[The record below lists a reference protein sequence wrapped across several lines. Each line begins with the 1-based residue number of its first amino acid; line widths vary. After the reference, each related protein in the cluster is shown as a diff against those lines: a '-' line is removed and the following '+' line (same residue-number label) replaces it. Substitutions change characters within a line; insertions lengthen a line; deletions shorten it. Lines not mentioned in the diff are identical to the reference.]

1 MGMFFAIILHNARER
16 EVSQRLRNTRIQ
28 LIFGVLF
35 CPVFLPAAA
44 TITSDA
50 TKENIS
56 VVGVLPTDKNFLIDQ
71 KTQFPAKPNQTISV
85 KLTGQFNGSNNSL
98 YGAMANAQNS
108 QITNFNGRTNWT
120 FTIDTTGVTG
130 TDGALFFAGDKGTM
144 TFDTNLKIEL
154 VAGSNIGKGVFLS
167 APYNSKNPAGNDEVG
182 IFNFK
187 KGLDIDTTGAAG
199 DKYIFNIDQ
208 QKGEIYV
215 NYQKNGQ
222 AWGNHTINLKG
233 DFRIAG
239 DSAIL
244 AMNLNSENAHIEGKE
259 DYVKGTFNLIL
270 SGGGKWR
277 VTSGDANIT
286 NLTINNAADPTNHA
300 DINSTDIASGLSM
313 IDLTTDAR
321 RTAGFQTQQ
330 NIKIGTL
337 SGNNGVFRIM
347 IDFPNQKGDLITIDK
362 KAAGQQ
368 THYIQL
374 LQKQGDLANIT
385 QTRQLVVAKIMN
397 GGDDL
402 EFKTLPVTMGLYQYD
417 QPLTKERMQGINGYQ
432 WVLYHKVNNPN
443 NPNQPGKD
451 PAPVQDELKRWLSL
465 QYRIFRIQTDS
476 VNKHIDELVPTYSE
490 HNVWVNYFL
499 GRQGYKASHDNYQTF
514 QAGYDWGLNTGNV
527 RHLIGGFLDYT
538 KMKDYDISYNGDVD
552 GMGIAAYYQM
562 SYLLNKR
569 ATLDFDFKMKYN
581 YNTLEYFGK
590 NGLNGADFV
599 DSYHLFYIGTRIGS
613 KIGVDKSATIFI
625 EPSGEAGV
633 GIVSGGRINIID
645 QIAQTNFGADQDSA
659 KITSARL
666 NFSVGKKFEN
676 ESDYWDIRG
685 KVYYAFDS
693 NTGGTITL
701 IDVNPANRLLFN
713 TPADHRMG
721 IGIDTNASINNVVKL
736 YGSFERTFFSN
747 YNTEYLLYL
756 GVRVSFNSDG
766 FSNRISRPASNVVYQ
781 DGLRQ
786 GEQRPRKGKIIF
798 GKNARPLPKLLTE

>member
-35 CPVFLPAAA
+35 CPVFSLYAL
-44 TITSDA
+44 TITPNPAKDVVTIDA
-50 TKENIS
+50 Q
-56 VVGVLPTDKNFLIDQ
+56 LPNDKNFLLDN
-71 KTQFPAKPNQTISV
+71 KTQILLTPNQTIAITLNGV
-85 KLTGQFNGSNNSL
+85 FNGNGNTF
-98 YGAMANAQNS
+98 YGALANTVNQRLEKFDGRNS
-108 QITNFNGRTNWT
+108 IIFQI
-120 FTIDTTGVTG
+120 DSTGVQGDSGSIFFVGQRG
-130 TDGALFFAGDKGTM
+130 TV
-144 TFDTNLKIEL
+144 TFDTNIRVEF
-154 VAGSNIGKGVFLS
+154 VAQSNIGKGVFLS
-167 APYNSKNPAGNDEVG
+167 SAYDSKDPAGNDQVG
-182 IFNFK
+182 IFNFNK
-187 KGLDIDTTGAAG
+187 NLEVDTTGVLG
-199 DKYIFNIDQ
+199 DKYIFNLDQ
-208 QKGEIYV
+208 RKAEVLV
-215 NYQKNGQ
+215 NYNKTNGGQ
-222 AWGNHTINLKG
+222 PLGNHTINLKG
-233 DFRIAG
+233 DFRIDGSDALLG
-239 DSAIL
+239 V
-244 AMNLNSENAHIEGKE
+244 NLNNQNSYILGKE
-259 DYVKGTFNLIL
+259 DYVKGAFNLGL
-270 SGGGKWR
+270 NNGGKWR
-277 VTSGDANIT
+277 IT
-286 NLTINNAADPTNHA
+286 EGNATISELTINNAGDPTTSPDRNS
-300 DINSTDIASGLSM
+300 IQLNSTLSM
-313 IDLTTDAR
+313 ID
-321 RTAGFQTQQ
+321 TATHRVAQGFQTQQ
-330 NIKIGTL
+330 VINVKNLTG
-337 SGNNGVFRIM
+337 SNGIFRIM
-347 IDFPNQKGDLITIDK
+347 IDLPNNRGDLITVDN
-362 KAAGQQ
+362 KAAGAQ

-374 LQKQGDLANIT
+374 LQKTADLGNIT
-385 QTRQLVVAKIMN
+385 QNIALKVAEILN

-402 EFKTLPVTMGLYQYD
+402 EFRALPVTIGLYDYKPQ
-417 QPLTKERMQGINGYQ
+417 LNKERQNAGWRWVIYQ
-432 WVLYHKVNNPN
+432 KQNNPN

-581 YNTLEYFGK
+581 YNALEYFGK

>member
-1 MGMFFAIILHNARER
+1 MFFAIILHNTRER
-16 EVSQRLRNTRIQ
+16 EVSQRLRNARIQ

-35 CPVFLPAAA
+35 CPVFLPAAPV
-44 TITSDA
+44 ITPDA

-56 VVGVLPTDKNFLIDQ
+56 VTAALPNDKNFLINQ
-71 KTQFPAKPNQTISV
+71 KTQFPTLPNQTISV
-85 KLTGQFNGSNNSL
+85 TLTGQFDGGKNSL
-98 YGAMANAQNS
+98 YGALANTFNQ
-108 QITNFNGRTNWT
+108 QVQNFNGRNSWT
-120 FTIDTTGVTG
+120 FTIDTTAVTG

-167 APYNSKNPAGNDEVG
+167 AAYNSKNPAGNDQVG
-182 IFNFK
+182 IFEFK
-187 KGLDIDTTGAAG
+187 KGLDIDTTGAVG

-244 AMNLNSENAHIEGKE
+244 AMNLNSPNAHIEGKE
-259 DYVKGTFNLIL
+259 DYTKGTFNLTL
-270 SGGGKWR
+270 SNGGKWR
-277 VTSGDANIT
+277 VTSGDATIT
-286 NLTINNAADPTNHA
+286 NLTINNATDPTNHA

-321 RTAGFQTQQ
+321 RNTGFQATQ

-347 IDFPNQKGDLITIDK
+347 IDFPKQQGDLITIQQK
-362 KAAGQQ
+362 TAGQQ

-374 LQKQGDLANIT
+374 LQNVNDLANIT

-402 EFKTLPVTMGLYQYD
+402 TFNALPVTIGLYDYK
-417 QPLTKERMQGINGYQ
+417 PLLTKEKMQGGTGHQ

-581 YNTLEYFGK
+581 YNALEYFGK

>member
-1 MGMFFAIILHNARER
+1 MFFAIILHNARER

-35 CPVFLPAAA
+35 CPIFSLHAL
-44 TITSDA
+44 TITPNQTKDVVTVDA
-50 TKENIS
+50 K
-56 VVGVLPTDKNFLIDQ
+56 LPNEKNFLITSEAQILLRPDQ
-71 KTQFPAKPNQTISV
+71 RVVVN
-85 KLTGQFNGSNNSL
+85 LTGNFDGSNSAL
-98 YGAMANAQNS
+98 YGALANTINQ
-108 QITNFNGRTNWT
+108 QIKNFNNRNSI
-120 FTIDTTGVTG
+120 TITLDSTAVTG
-130 TDGALFFAGDKGTM
+130 ANGALFFVGERGTM
-144 TFDTNLKIEL
+144 RFDTNLTIEL

-167 APYNSKNPAGNDEVG
+167 APYKTSNPAGNDQVG
-182 IFNFK
+182 TFEFK
-187 KGLDIDTTGAAG
+187 KNLSVDTTGANG

-208 QKGEIYV
+208 QKGAIYV
-215 NYQKNGQ
+215 NYNQNNNGQ
-222 AWGNHTINLKG
+222 AWGNNTINLKG
-233 DFRIAG
+233 DFRIDG
-239 DSAIL
+239 KDAIL

-259 DYVKGTFNLIL
+259 DYVKGTFNLNL
-270 SGGGKWR
+270 SNGGKWR
-277 VTSGDANIT
+277 VTSGDATIT
-286 NLTINNAADPTNHA
+286 NLTITNNTDPTTSA
-300 DINSTDIASGLSM
+300 DKDSTQIDSALSM

-321 RTAGFQTQQ
+321 RQQGFQATQ
-330 NIKIGTL
+330 NINITTL

-347 IDFPNQKGDLITIDK
+347 IDFPNQRGDLITIQNK
-362 KAAGQQ
+362 TNGAQ

-374 LQKQGDLANIT
+374 LQNQGDLANIT

-402 EFKTLPVTMGLYQYD
+402 EFKTLPVTMGLYQYA
-417 QPLTKERMQGINGYQ
+417 QPLTKEKMQGINGYQ

-581 YNTLEYFGK
+581 YNALEYFGK

>member
-1 MGMFFAIILHNARER
+1 MFFAIILHNARER

-35 CPVFLPAAA
+35 CPVFSLHAL
-44 TITSDA
+44 TITPDA

-56 VVGVLPTDKNFLIDQ
+56 VVGSLPNDKDFFITKKADFPPMP
-71 KTQFPAKPNQTISV
+71 TQNISV
-85 KLTGQFNGSNNSL
+85 ELTGAFNGSKTSL
-98 YGAMANAQNS
+98 YGAIANAQNN
-108 QITNFNGRTNWT
+108 QITNFNGRTNLN
-120 FTIDTTGVTG
+120 FTINTTAVTG

-167 APYNSKNPAGNDEVG
+167 AAYKTSNPAGNDQVG
-182 IFNFK
+182 IFEFR
-187 KGLDIDTTGAAG
+187 KGLDIDTTGANG

-208 QKGEIYV
+208 QKGEMYV
-215 NYQKNGQ
+215 NYKKNDGNP
-222 AWGNHTINLKG
+222 WGNHIINLKG

-244 AMNLNSENAHIEGKE
+244 AMNLNSENAHIEGRE
-259 DYVKGTFNLIL
+259 EYVKGTFNLNL
-270 SGGGKWR
+270 SNGGKWR
-277 VTSGDANIT
+277 VTSGDATIT
-286 NLTINNAADPTNHA
+286 NLTINNATDPTNHA

-321 RTAGFQTQQ
+321 RNTGFQATQ

-362 KAAGQQ
+362 KTQGQQ

-402 EFKTLPVTMGLYQYD
+402 EFKTLPVAIGLYQYD
-417 QPLTKERMQGINGYQ
+417 QPLTKEKMQGINGYQ

-581 YNTLEYFGK
+581 YNALEYFGK